1 MVKVRP
7 RWGVRCLVRWAQRIF
22 LIKVVV
28 YRPPSPLLA
37 HRRDVIFNPPYVT
50 QPPTQP
56 PPRHLLRNISHH
68 LTRSSFILPIVGQT
82 LPLFL
87 LIQLLFRFESLLLL
101 TSHWFGLLIQLDYP
115 DQSNQPQNPN
125 YSGDPPSSS
134 ILSQIWRRLRTLH
147 RVVTPMVE
155 Q

>member
-7 RWGVRCLVRWAQRIF
+7 RWGVRWAQRIF
-22 LIKVVV
+22 LVEVVIH
-28 YRPPSPLLA
+28 RPPSPLLD
-37 HRRDVIFNPPYVT
+37 HRRDVIFDFSVT
-50 QPPTQP
+50 QPPAQP
-56 PPRHLLRNISHH
+56 PAWYLLRNISHH

-87 LIQLLFRFESLLLL
+87 LIQLLFRLQSLLLL
-101 TSHWFGLLIQLDYP
+101 PSHRLSLLIQLDYP
-115 DQSNQPQNPN
+115 DQSNESQDPN
-125 YSGDPPSSS
+125 YSGDPPSPRVF
-134 ILSQIWRRLRTLH
+134 SQIWRRLRTLH